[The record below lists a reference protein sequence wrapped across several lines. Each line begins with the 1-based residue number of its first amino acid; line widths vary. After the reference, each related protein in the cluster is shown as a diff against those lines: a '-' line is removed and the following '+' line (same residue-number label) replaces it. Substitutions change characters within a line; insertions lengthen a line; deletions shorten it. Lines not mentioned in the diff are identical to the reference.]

1 MGLFRKKEKR
11 ADEIDTSTVSYEDSL
26 LTALLNGSS
35 QIITRENALKI
46 PTVSACINLIAEK
59 IASLPIRLYEKIDG
73 EVKEVEGDNRIKL
86 LNGDTGDT
94 INATEMRKRW
104 VYDYFLGKGSY
115 TYIDSDVAGK
125 IRGLY
130 YVDEQS
136 IYITSDPEPIFKKY
150 TILCNGKAY
159 FPHQFLKIFRNTKGK
174 GIGTSIVNESP
185 IVMNILYNTMLFEN
199 GSVLKGGNKKG
210 FLKSET
216 QQTKP
221 SMDAIKEAWALMFSN
236 SSDIQDN
243 IVVLNAGMDFKET
256 SSTAVEMQ
264 LNENK
269 ATNGAEICKLFCT
282 PPEILTGNTT
292 EQAETLFVKNAVMP
306 VINTI
311 EAALDSDLLLEKEK
325 DKRYYAFDVRELTR
339 GSTKQR
345 YEAYEI
351 GLRSNFLQL
360 DQVRKEEDMEPLGF
374 NFIKLGLQD
383 VLLDTKTNKIY
394 TPNTNATADLSM
406 QSANI
411 GEEREDIDDAPIEN

>member
-1 MGLFRKKEKR
+1 MGLFQKKEKR
-11 ADEIDTSTVSYEDSL
+11 ADETGAVSYEDSL
-26 LTALLNGSS
+26 LTALFNGSS

-59 IASLPIRLYEKIDG
+59 IASLPIRLYEKIGG
-73 EVKEVEGDNRIKL
+73 EVKGVEGDSRIKL

-125 IRGLY
+125 IRSLY
-130 YVDEQS
+130 YVDEQNIS
-136 IYITSDPEPIFKKY
+136 VTSDPEPIFKKY

-159 FPHQFLKIFRNTKGK
+159 FPHQFLKILRNTKGK
-174 GIGTSIVNESP
+174 GTGTSIITESP

-216 QQTKP
+216 QQSKP

-236 SSDIQDN
+236 SADMQDN
-243 IVVLNAGMDFKET
+243 IVVLNSGMDFKET
-256 SSTAVEMQ
+256 SATAVEMQ

-282 PPEILTGNTT
+282 PPEILTGNAT

-325 DKRYYAFDVRELTR
+325 GKRYYAFDVRELTR

-383 VLLDTKTNKIY
+383 VLLDPKTSKIY

-411 GEEREDIDDAPIEN
+411 GEEKEDLNVTPIEN

>member
-1 MGLFRKKEKR
+1 MGLFQKKEKR
-11 ADEIDTSTVSYEDSL
+11 ADETGVVSYEDSL

-104 VYDYFLGKGSY
+104 VADYFLGKGSY
-115 TYIDSDVAGK
+115 TYIDSDVTGK
-125 IRGLY
+125 TRGLY
-130 YVDEQS
+130 YVDEQN
-136 IYITSDPEPIFKKY
+136 IAITSDPEPIFKKY

-159 FPHQFLKIFRNTKGK
+159 FPHQFLKILRNTKGK
-174 GIGTSIVNESP
+174 GIGTSIVTESP

-216 QQTKP
+216 QQSEP
-221 SMDAIKEAWALMFSN
+221 SMNAIKAAWAKMFSN
-236 SSDIQDN
+236 STDMQDS
-243 IVVLNAGMDFKET
+243 IVVLNSGMDFKET
-256 SSTAVEMQ
+256 SATAVEMQ

-282 PPEILTGNTT
+282 PPEILTGNAT
-292 EQAETLFVKNAVMP
+292 EQAETLFVKNAIMP

-311 EAALDSDLLLEKEK
+311 EAALDSDLLLETEK
-325 DKRYYAFDVRELTR
+325 GKRYYAFDVRELTR

-374 NFIKLGLQD
+374 NFIRLGLQD
-383 VLLDTKTNKIY
+383 VLLDPKTNKIY

-406 QSANI
+406 QAAKI
-411 GEEREDIDDAPIEN
+411 GEEKEDLNVAPIEN

>member
-130 YVDEQS
+130 YVDEQNIS
-136 IYITSDPEPIFKKY
+136 VTSDPEPIFKKY

-159 FPHQFLKIFRNTKGK
+159 FPHQFLKILRNTKGK

-210 FLKSET
+210 FLK
-216 QQTKP
+216 
-221 SMDAIKEAWALMFSN
+221 
-236 SSDIQDN
+236 
-243 IVVLNAGMDFKET
+243 LN
-256 SSTAVEMQ
+256 
-264 LNENK
+264 
-269 ATNGAEICKLFCT
+269 
-282 PPEILTGNTT
+282 
-292 EQAETLFVKNAVMP
+292 
-306 VINTI
+306 
-311 EAALDSDLLLEKEK
+311 
-325 DKRYYAFDVRELTR
+325 FD
-339 GSTKQR
+339 
-345 YEAYEI
+345 
-351 GLRSNFLQL
+351 
-360 DQVRKEEDMEPLGF
+360 
-374 NFIKLGLQD
+374 
-383 VLLDTKTNKIY
+383 
-394 TPNTNATADLSM
+394 
-406 QSANI
+406 
-411 GEEREDIDDAPIEN
+411 

>member
-11 ADEIDTSTVSYEDSL
+11 ADETGVVSYEDSL

-59 IASLPIRLYEKIDG
+59 IASLPIGLYEKIDG
-73 EVKEVEGDNRIKL
+73 EIKEVEGDNRIKL

-104 VYDYFLGKGSY
+104 VADYFLGKGSY
-115 TYIDSDVAGK
+115 TYIDSDVTGK
-125 IRGLY
+125 TRGLY
-130 YVDEQS
+130 YADEQN
-136 IYITSDPEPIFKKY
+136 IAITSDAEPIFKKY

-159 FPHQFLKIFRNTKGK
+159 FPHQFLKILRNTKGK
-174 GIGTSIVNESP
+174 GTGTSIITESP

-216 QQTKP
+216 QQSKP

-269 ATNGAEICKLFCT
+269 ATNGAEICKLFCV
-282 PPEILTGNTT
+282 PPEILTGNAT

-325 DKRYYAFDVRELTR
+325 SKRYYAFDVRELTR

-411 GEEREDIDDAPIEN
+411 GEEREDIDVAPIEN

>member
-1 MGLFRKKEKR
+1 MGLFQKKEKR
-11 ADEIDTSTVSYEDSL
+11 ADETGVVSYEDSL

-104 VYDYFLGKGSY
+104 VADYFLGKGSY
-115 TYIDSDVAGK
+115 TYIDSDVTGK
-125 IRGLY
+125 TRGLY
-130 YVDEQS
+130 YVDEQN
-136 IYITSDPEPIFKKY
+136 IAITSDSEPIFKKY
-150 TILCNGKAY
+150 TILCNGKVY
-159 FPHQFLKIFRNTKGK
+159 FPHQFLKILRNTKGK
-174 GIGTSIVNESP
+174 GIGTSIVTESP

-216 QQTKP
+216 QQSEP
-221 SMDAIKEAWALMFSN
+221 SMNTIKAAWAKMFSN
-236 SSDIQDN
+236 STDMQDS
-243 IVVLNAGMDFKET
+243 IVVLNSGMDFKET
-256 SSTAVEMQ
+256 SATAVEMQ

-282 PPEILTGNTT
+282 PPEILTGNAT
-292 EQAETLFVKNAVMP
+292 EQAETLFVKNAIMP

-311 EAALDSDLLLEKEK
+311 EAALDSDLLLETEK
-325 DKRYYAFDVRELTR
+325 GKRYYAFDVRELTR

-383 VLLDTKTNKIY
+383 VLLDPKTSKIY

-411 GEEREDIDDAPIEN
+411 GEEREDIDVAPIEN

>member
-1 MGLFRKKEKR
+1 MGLFQKKEKR
-11 ADEIDTSTVSYEDSL
+11 ADEIGVVSYEDSL

-104 VYDYFLGKGSY
+104 VADYFLGKGSY
-115 TYIDSDVAGK
+115 TYIDSDVTGK
-125 IRGLY
+125 TRGLY
-130 YVDEQS
+130 YVDEQN
-136 IYITSDPEPIFKKY
+136 IAITSDSEPIFKKY
-150 TILCNGKAY
+150 TILCNGKVY
-159 FPHQFLKIFRNTKGK
+159 FPHQFLKILRNTKGK
-174 GIGTSIVNESP
+174 GIGTSIVTESP

-216 QQTKP
+216 QQSEP
-221 SMDAIKEAWALMFSN
+221 SMNTIKAAWAKMFSN
-236 SSDIQDN
+236 STDMQDS
-243 IVVLNAGMDFKET
+243 IVVLNSGMDFKET
-256 SSTAVEMQ
+256 SATAVEMQ

-282 PPEILTGNTT
+282 PPEILTGNAT
-292 EQAETLFVKNAVMP
+292 EQAETLFVKNAIMP

-311 EAALDSDLLLEKEK
+311 EAALDSDLLLETEK
-325 DKRYYAFDVRELTR
+325 GKRYYAFDVRELTR

-383 VLLDTKTNKIY
+383 VLLDPKTSKIY

-411 GEEREDIDDAPIEN
+411 GEEREDIDVAPIEN

>member
-11 ADEIDTSTVSYEDSL
+11 ADETGVVSYEDSL

-59 IASLPIRLYEKIDG
+59 IASLPIGLYEKIDG

-104 VYDYFLGKGSY
+104 VADYFLGKGSY
-115 TYIDSDVAGK
+115 TYIDSDVTGK
-125 IRGLY
+125 TRGLY
-130 YVDEQS
+130 YADEQN
-136 IYITSDPEPIFKKY
+136 IAITSDAEPIFKKY

-159 FPHQFLKIFRNTKGK
+159 FPHQFLKILRNTKGK
-174 GIGTSIVNESP
+174 GTGTSIITESP

-216 QQTKP
+216 QQSKP

-269 ATNGAEICKLFCT
+269 ATNGAEICKLFCV
-282 PPEILTGNTT
+282 PPEILTGNAT

-325 DKRYYAFDVRELTR
+325 SKRYYAFDVRELTR

-406 QSANI
+406 QAAKI
-411 GEEREDIDDAPIEN
+411 GEEKEDIDVAPIEN